1 MAASRIDQAD
11 RVLMDN
17 KQPAHSTGSWHV
29 AIDLDHGVTVHSHD
43 GVPIC
48 RMGGNVSQVNLKAN
62 AHRIVDS
69 VNAHD
74 DLVEA
79 LRLLLADVEASR
91 FDEVSIEHPAVTSVP
106 KARAALAKAGL

>member
-1 MAASRIDQAD
+1 MKAVRPGPPEPTPAPAPMPAS
-11 RVLMDN
+11 
-17 KQPAHSTGSWHV
+17 AHSTGSWHV

-48 RMGGNVSQVNLKAN
+48 RMGGNASQVNTKAN

-74 DLVEA
+74 DLVQSLRVAERMIDAAVRNNPMPADRDA
-79 LRLLLADVEASR
+79 LMR
-91 FDEVSIEHPAVTSVP
+91 I
-106 KARAALAKAGL
+106 RAALAKAGL